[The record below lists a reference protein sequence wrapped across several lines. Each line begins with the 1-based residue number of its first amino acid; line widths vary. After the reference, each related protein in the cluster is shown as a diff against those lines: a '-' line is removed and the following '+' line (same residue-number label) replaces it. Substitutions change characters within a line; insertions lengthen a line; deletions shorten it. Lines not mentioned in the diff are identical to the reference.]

1 MTRRCL
7 SHEKLPVLTYVE
19 FFPLILRKI
28 DKNRKVLLKDT
39 QKQQGKR
46 DTGNSFVR

>member
-7 SHEKLPVLTYVE
+7 SHENLPVLTYVE
-19 FFPLILRKI
+19 FFPLIL
-28 DKNRKVLLKDT
+28 DKMDKTRNVLLTDT
-39 QKQQGKR
+39 QKQQGKP